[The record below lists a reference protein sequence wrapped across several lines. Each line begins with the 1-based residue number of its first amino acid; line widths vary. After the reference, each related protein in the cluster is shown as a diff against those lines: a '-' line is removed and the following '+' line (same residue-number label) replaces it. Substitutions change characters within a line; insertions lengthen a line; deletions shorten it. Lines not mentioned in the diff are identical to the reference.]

1 MKRAAILRRHF
12 CGLSA
17 WLLALA
23 LVLPLAQLAG
33 AMHAYVHLQDPAATR
48 SDKHAPGSSTCDLCV
63 LAAAIGGTAPG
74 STPAGAPLAQ
84 LEHAAPADPASAPP
98 FAAAPAHYRSRAPP
112 ALLA

>member
-1 MKRAAILRRHF
+1 MKRSAILRGQF

-48 SDKHAPGSSTCDLCV
+48 SDKHAPASTCDLCV

-74 STPAGAPLAQ
+74 STPASAPLA
-84 LEHAAPADPASAPP
+84 LLAHAAPADPASAPP